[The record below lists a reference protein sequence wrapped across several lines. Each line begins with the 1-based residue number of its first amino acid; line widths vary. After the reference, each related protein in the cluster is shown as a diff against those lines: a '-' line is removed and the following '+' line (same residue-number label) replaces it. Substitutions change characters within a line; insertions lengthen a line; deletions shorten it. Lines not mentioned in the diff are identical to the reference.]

1 MLIQQKLDGSKGSFY
16 FEEDGIGLAEMTFS
30 LAGTELMIIDH
41 TEVSDALSG
50 KNVGY
55 QLLKTSV
62 EYARANNMKILP
74 LCPFAK
80 AMMEKRIDE
89 FGDVLRRN

>member
-1 MLIQQKLDGSKGSFY
+1 MIQHKQEGYKGSFY
-16 FEEDGIGLAEMTFS
+16 VEEEGTTLAEITFS

-41 TEVSDALSG
+41 TDVSDAQRG

-55 QLLKTSV
+55 QLVKNAV
-62 EYARANNMKILP
+62 EYARANSMKIIP

-80 AMMEKRIDE
+80 AMMEKRKDE
-89 FGDVLRRN
+89 FGDVLRPN